1 MGVGFLELSLVVFV
15 SLFTITC
22 SPTFLEHLCIVTLD
36 ARGCLAWTSLG
47 IILFLRS
54 LYSKFSSVQVGLDF
68 FGYYFISSIIIL
80 KVQVGAAL

>member
-15 SLFTITC
+15 CLLSYLVPPFWSIYV
-22 SPTFLEHLCIVTLD
+22 FVTLD

-54 LYSKFSSVQVGLDF
+54 LYSKLSSCY
-68 FGYYFISSIIIL
+68 GY
-80 KVQVGAAL
+80 V